1 MLLDLGLGF
10 GGGVDLRIV
19 KGSFYGVLLELPK
32 YHIVFREGNIFSA
45 ILSTEE
51 TLIRSIIQL

>member
-1 MLLDLGLGF
+1 MLLELGLGF

-32 YHIVFREGNIFSA
+32 YHIVFREGK
-45 ILSTEE
+45 LSSVK
-51 TLIRSIIQL
+51 L